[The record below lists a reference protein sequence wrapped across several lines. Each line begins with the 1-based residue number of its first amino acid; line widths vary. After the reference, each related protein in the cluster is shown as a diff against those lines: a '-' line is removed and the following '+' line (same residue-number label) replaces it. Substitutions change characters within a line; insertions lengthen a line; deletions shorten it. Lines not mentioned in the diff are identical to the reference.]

1 MQSASFSY
9 LGDSYLLHNGQWR
22 FHPNNRGKKMTG
34 PIYVMFPLD
43 VCLQRFQLN
52 MPLSYIAESEIFP
65 VVPRDQEELTTL
77 HIS

>member
-1 MQSASFSY
+1 
-9 LGDSYLLHNGQWR
+9 
-22 FHPNNRGKKMTG
+22 MTG

-43 VCLQRFQLN
+43 VCSQRFQLN